1 MQRETETGYT
11 PGRLAER
18 TGGRLL
24 QRASGE
30 FRIRHLLTDSRKLVH
45 PEDSVFFALGS
56 GARNG
61 HLFVEELYHRGVR
74 CFVMDREPRLA
85 GIPEAFVILVE
96 DTLRALQDL
105 AASHRADFNYPVVG
119 ITGSNGKT
127 VVKEWIHHL
136 LSPDVRIV
144 RSPKSHNSQ
153 IGVPLSVWLMGPD
166 DRLALFEA
174 GISLPG
180 EMDRLERIIRPEIG
194 IFTNLLDA
202 HDEGF
207 PGRAAKAREKYRLF
221 RRARYLIH
229 CADHEAVRRAVEE
242 ARGADAGPH
251 PHCLTWGASPDAGLR
266 ILSKEVLGDTTRV
279 EALYEGRR
287 MDVTI
292 PFTDP
297 ASLENAM
304 HAWMLMLHLSIP
316 EALIR
321 ERMLTLPMLSMRM
334 ELRDGIN
341 GCVLVDDSYSADLSS
356 LRLALDFLAR
366 QRRAAGLTVVLSD
379 ILQSG
384 RPPDELYREVAV
396 ELSRRGVGRLIGIGP
411 AIAAQAA
418 CFEGSVPVIGMH
430 ASTDLF
436 LEQFH
441 PTQFRDEAILL
452 KGARSFGFERIAAR
466 LEARAHQTVLE
477 IDLAAIAH
485 NLAAH
490 RRMLAPGVRI
500 MAMVKAF
507 SYGAGAYEV
516 ASLLQF
522 HGADW
527 LAVAYA
533 DEGAELRRAGIR
545 TPIVVMNPEP
555 AAFRTLTDHDLQPE
569 IHSFEGAVTFARY
582 LASEGLQGYPV
593 HVKIDTGMH
602 RLGFLPG
609 EADALCRML
618 MESGCMHVVSVFSHL
633 AAAEDP
639 GHDAFT
645 RLQAGRFAE
654 VCERIRDALGY
665 GFLRHLC
672 NTAGIRRHGD
682 LQFEMVRLGI
692 GLYGVDP
699 SGTEAVGLR
708 HALSLS
714 TTVAQVRSMPVGE
727 TVGYGRRAMLQRD
740 SRIATL
746 RIGYADG
753 FPRCLGNGTGS
764 VLIDGIDCPV
774 VGNVCM
780 DMTMVDVTDCGDVV
794 PGARA
799 LVFGPQR
806 PVTELA
812 RRAGTIPYELL
823 TGISARVRR
832 LYVEE

>member
-1 MQRETETGYT
+1 MPRETETGYT

-24 QRASGE
+24 QQGSEAI
-30 FRIRHLLTDSRKLVH
+30 RIRHLLTDSRKLVH
-45 PEDSVFFALGS
+45 PADSVFFALGR
-56 GARNG
+56 GARSG
-61 HLFVEELYHRGVR
+61 HLFVEELYRRGVR
-74 CFVMDREPRLA
+74 CFVLDREPDMA
-85 GIPEAFVILVE
+85 IMPGACVILVD

-105 AASHRADFNYPVVG
+105 AAAHRADVGYPVVG

-127 VVKEWIHHL
+127 IVKEWLHHL
-136 LSPDVRIV
+136 LSPDIRIV

-153 IGVPLSVWLMGPD
+153 IGVPLSVWLMGAD
-166 DRLALFEA
+166 DRLALLEA

-180 EMDRLERIIRPEIG
+180 EMDRLERIIRPDIG

-207 PGRAAKAREKYRLF
+207 PDRASKAREKYRLF
-221 RRARYLIH
+221 RRARHLIH
-229 CADHEAVRRAVEE
+229 CADHEAVRRAVRE
-242 ARGADAGPH
+242 AREADAGPH
-251 PHCLTWGASPDAGLR
+251 PQCLTWGESPDAGLR
-266 ILSKEVLGDTTRV
+266 ILRTEAGGETTRV
-279 EALYEGRR
+279 EALYDGRSV
-287 MDVTI
+287 DITI

-304 HAWMLMLHLSIP
+304 HAWMLMLHMSIP
-316 EALIR
+316 DDHIR

-334 ELRDGIN
+334 ELREGIN
-341 GCVLVDDSYSADLSS
+341 GCILVDDSYSADLSS
-356 LRLALDFLAR
+356 LRLSLDFLVR
-366 QRRAAGLTVVLSD
+366 QRRDAGLTVVLSD

-384 RPPDELYREVAV
+384 RPSDELYREVAV

-411 AIAAQAA
+411 AIAAHAG
-418 CFEGSVPVIGMH
+418 CFEGQVPDTAFH
-430 ASTDLF
+430 AATDLF

-441 PTQFRDEAILL
+441 PTQFRGEAILL
-452 KGARSFGFERIAAR
+452 KGARSFGFERIAER

-477 IDLAAIAH
+477 IDLTAISH
-485 NLAAH
+485 NLAAY
-490 RRMLAPGVRI
+490 RRMLAPGVRM

-527 LAVAYA
+527 LAVAYT

-545 TPIVVMNPEP
+545 MPIVVMNPEP
-555 AAFRTLTDHDLQPE
+555 AAFRTLTEHDLQPE
-569 IHSFEGAVTFARY
+569 IHSFEGAAALDRF

-593 HVKIDTGMH
+593 HVKLDTGMH
-602 RLGFLPG
+602 RLGFPPA
-609 EADALCRML
+609 EVDALCRL
-618 MESGCMHVVSVFSHL
+618 LTEGGGMHVVSVFSHL

-639 GHDAFT
+639 AHDDYT
-645 RLQAGRFAE
+645 RLQSGRFVEA
-654 VCERIRDALGY
+654 CERIQRGIGY

-672 NTAGIRRHGD
+672 NTAGIRRHPD

-699 SGTEAVGLR
+699 SGLEADRLR
-708 HALSLS
+708 HALTLA
-714 TTVAQVRSMPVGE
+714 TTVAQVKSIPSGE
-727 TVGYGRRAMLQRD
+727 TVGYGRGARLTRD
-740 SRIATL
+740 SRIATI

-753 FPRCLGNGTGS
+753 FPRSLGNGNGS
-764 VLIDGIDCPV
+764 VLIDGHECPV

-780 DMTMVDVTDCGDVV
+780 DMAMVDVTDCGAVHAGTRV
-794 PGARA
+794 I
-799 LVFGPQR
+799 VFGPER
-806 PVTELA
+806 PVTGLA
-812 RRAGTIPYELL
+812 RCAGTIPYEML

-832 LYVEE
+832 VYVEE

>member
-1 MQRETETGYT
+1 MPRETETGYT

-24 QRASGE
+24 QQGSE
-30 FRIRHLLTDSRKLVH
+30 SIRIRHLLTDSRKLVH
-45 PEDSVFFALGS
+45 PGDSVFFALGR
-56 GARNG
+56 GARSG
-61 HLFVEELYHRGVR
+61 HLFVEELYRRGVR
-74 CFVMDREPRLA
+74 CFVVDRAPDMA
-85 GIPEAFVILVE
+85 IMPGAWVIRVE

-105 AASHRADFNYPVVG
+105 AAAHRADVGYPVVG

-127 VVKEWIHHL
+127 IVKEWLHHL
-136 LSPDVRIV
+136 LSPDIRIV

-166 DRLALFEA
+166 DRLALLEA

-180 EMDRLERIIRPEIG
+180 EMDHLQRIIRPDIG

-207 PGRAAKAREKYRLF
+207 PDRASKAREKYRLF

-229 CADHEAVRRAVEE
+229 CADHEAVRRAVRE
-242 ARGADAGPH
+242 AREADAGPH
-251 PHCLTWGASPDAGLR
+251 PQSLTWGESPDAGLR
-266 ILSKEVLGDTTRV
+266 ILRTEVGGETTRV
-279 EALYEGRR
+279 EALYDGKSV
-287 MDVTI
+287 DITI

-304 HAWMLMLHLSIP
+304 HAWMLMLHMSVP
-316 EALIR
+316 DDHIR
-321 ERMLTLPMLSMRM
+321 ERMLSLPMLSMRM
-334 ELRDGIN
+334 ELREGIN

-356 LRLALDFLAR
+356 LRLSLDFLVR
-366 QRRAAGLTVVLSD
+366 QRRDAGLTVVISD

-411 AIAAQAA
+411 AITAHAG
-418 CFEGSVPVIGMH
+418 CFEGLVPDTAFH
-430 ASTDLF
+430 SATDLF

-441 PTQFRDEAILL
+441 PTQFRGEAILL
-452 KGARSFGFERIAAR
+452 KGARSFGFERIAER

-477 IDLAAIAH
+477 IDLTAISH
-485 NLAAH
+485 NLAAY
-490 RRMLAPGVRI
+490 RRMLAPGVRM

-527 LAVAYA
+527 LAVAYT

-545 TPIVVMNPEP
+545 MPIVVMNPEP
-555 AAFRTLTDHDLQPE
+555 AAFRTLTEHDLQPE
-569 IHSFEGAVTFARY
+569 IHSFEGAAAFARH

-593 HVKIDTGMH
+593 HVKLDTGMH

-609 EADALCRML
+609 EEDELCRIL
-618 MESGCMHVVSVFSHL
+618 TEGGCMHVVSVFSHL

-639 GHDAFT
+639 AHDDYT
-645 RLQAGRFAE
+645 RLQSGRFVE
-654 VCERIRDALGY
+654 VCERIQRGIGY

-672 NTAGIRRHGD
+672 NTAGIRRHPD

-699 SGTEAVGLR
+699 SGLEADRLR
-708 HALSLS
+708 HALTLA
-714 TTVAQVRSMPVGE
+714 TTVAQVKSIPAGE
-727 TVGYGRRAMLQRD
+727 TIGYGRRAILTRD
-740 SRIATL
+740 SRIATI

-753 FPRCLGNGTGS
+753 FPRSLGNGNGS
-764 VLIDGIDCPV
+764 VLIDGHECPV

-780 DMTMVDVTDCGDVV
+780 DMAMVDVTDCGAV
-794 PGARA
+794 RA
-799 LVFGPQR
+799 GTRVIVFGPER
-806 PVTELA
+806 PVTGLA
-812 RRAGTIPYELL
+812 RCAGTIPYEML

-832 LYVEE
+832 VYVEE